1 MSVYDVAPTV
11 LTLLGLPQSMEMPG
25 HVATWAL
32 KDIAPITS
40 VRVVSYGEF
49 IAAKPVSSS
58 VSVAAGPYEAQLQA
72 IGHLNDPSRNLTPVL
87 EDEDGDAKRAATPLS
102 PERWGLY
109 AYYNNLGVELRA
121 KGKLSESIDAF
132 DRAIDINPTRPT
144 PHLNE
149 AMVFFDRQQYA
160 PADAQILNAIAL
172 GLPNAENYLIDFA
185 ALYRQ
190 RNMNARAIALLYQGR
205 RLFPQSY
212 VIAVNLGS
220 ALLAAERYSE
230 GVPELVRALGLQPS
244 STLALNNLG
253 LFYAKQN
260 DYGRALDFWNRS
272 LSVDAH
278 QPQIREAAVAARS
291 RL

>member
-1 MSVYDVAPTV
+1 
-11 LTLLGLPQSMEMPG
+11 MEMPG
-25 HVATWAL
+25 HAATWAL
-32 KDIAPITS
+32 KDITSITS

-49 IAAKPVSSS
+49 VAAKPVGTS
-58 VSVAAGPYEAQLQA
+58 ATIAEGPYEAQLQA
-72 IGHLNDPSRNLTPVL
+72 IGHLNDPTRNLTPVL
-87 EDEDGDAKRAATPLS
+87 EDEGDAKRAATPLS

-121 KGKLSESIDAF
+121 KGKLSEAIDAL

-149 AMVFFDRQQYA
+149 AMVFFDRQQFA
-160 PADAQILNAIAL
+160 PADAQILNAITL

-220 ALLAAERYSE
+220 ALLEAERYSE

>member
-1 MSVYDVAPTV
+1 M
-11 LTLLGLPQSMEMPG
+11 
-25 HVATWAL
+25 
-32 KDIAPITS
+32 
-40 VRVVSYGEF
+40 
-49 IAAKPVSSS
+49 
-58 VSVAAGPYEAQLQA
+58 
-72 IGHLNDPSRNLTPVL
+72 
-87 EDEDGDAKRAATPLS
+87 
-102 PERWGLY
+102 
-109 AYYNNLGVELRA
+109 RA

-149 AMVFFDRQQYA
+149 AMVFFDRQQFA

-172 GLPNAENYLIDFA
+172 GLPNAENYLIDFG

-190 RNMNARAIALLYQGR
+190 RNMNARAIVLLYQGR

-220 ALLAAERYSE
+220 ALLEAERYTE

-278 QPQIREAAVAARS
+278 QPQIREGAVAARS

>member
-1 MSVYDVAPTV
+1 M
-11 LTLLGLPQSMEMPG
+11 
-25 HVATWAL
+25 
-32 KDIAPITS
+32 TS

-49 IAAKPVSSS
+49 VAAKPVGTS
-58 VSVAAGPYEAQLQA
+58 ATRRRGAYAAQLQA
-72 IGHLNDPSRNLTPVL
+72 IGHLNDPSRTLTPVL
-87 EDEDGDAKRAATPLS
+87 EDEDGAAKRAATPLS

-121 KGKLSESIDAF
+121 KGKDERC
-132 DRAIDINPTRPT
+132 DRRVRSRHRHQSHA
-144 PHLNE
+144 
-149 AMVFFDRQQYA
+149 
-160 PADAQILNAIAL
+160 ADAASQRGDGRCSTGSSIALADEQFLNAIAL
-172 GLPNAENYLIDFA
+172 GLPNAESYFIDFA

-190 RNMNARAIALLYQGR
+190 RNMTSRAIALLYKGR
-205 RLFPQSY
+205 KLFPQSY
-212 VIAVNLGS
+212 VIAANLGS
-220 ALLAAERYSE
+220 ALLEAERYTE

-272 LSVDAH
+272 LSIDPH